1 MHFFLELFFFFVYS
15 LIRRFFRKNSSFT
28 PKRTVL
34 FQEKNCSFS
43 WFWTWNCS
51 FLGKELFLY
60 YILPNFGK
68 ELFLIL
74 WNCSLQDNIFWN
86 CSLQENIFWNCSL
99 QENILWNCSF
109 QENILWN
116 CSFLEN
122 ILWNCSLLDFLWN
135 ISA

>member
-1 MHFFLELFFFFVYS
+1 MHFFFELFFFFLYS

-34 FQEKNCSFS
+34 FQEKNCSIFMILDMELFFS
-43 WFWTWNCS
+43 WKRTV
-51 FLGKELFLY
+51 LVLY
-60 YILPNFGK
+60 FGK
-68 ELFLIL
+68 ELFFIL

-99 QENILWNCSF
+99 QENILWNCSL
-109 QENILWN
+109 QENIFWN
-116 CSFLEN
+116 CSLQEN
-122 ILWNCSLLDFLWN
+122 VFWNCSLLIFLWN